1 MRDNKWVF
9 LFARKKMPQAIEYA
23 LLMNSSS
30 PQKVNL
36 LGMDLPHL
44 KAFFTEIG
52 EKPFRAVQVLKW
64 IHQFGVD
71 DFSQMTNV
79 SQSLREHLSEI
90 AEIRAP
96 EIIKEQKAS
105 DGTTKWLMRLD
116 GGNSIETVFIPEDNR
131 GTLCISSQVGC
142 ALDCGFCSTAKQGFN
157 RNLTSAEII
166 AQLWV
171 ASRLLNERIPKV
183 NENNGQNPQNESRRA
198 VTNVVLMGMG
208 EPLLNFDNVVQ
219 AVHLMLEDN
228 AYGLSKRR
236 VTISTAGVVPAL
248 KRLREECDVSLA
260 LSLHAPNDV
269 IRDTIVPLNKKYPIK
284 ELLKACRY
292 YFSGDIKKKQFTI
305 EYVMLAGVNDSVQ
318 NARELAALLRR
329 LPCKIN
335 LIPFNPFPQSGF
347 SSSKMQTIKQ
357 FRDILQRAGYN
368 SMIRKTRGEDIDAA
382 CGQLAGKV
390 KDKSRRSS

>member
-1 MRDNKWVF
+1 
-9 LFARKKMPQAIEYA
+9 MPQAIEQVQFMTHSA
-23 LLMNSSS
+23 
-30 PQKVNL
+30 PKKVNL
-36 LGMDLPHL
+36 LGMDLAHL

-79 SQSLREHLSEI
+79 SQLLRERLSDI

-157 RNLTSAEII
+157 RNLSSAEII

-171 ASRLLNERIPKV
+171 ARRMLNERIPEDEQGV
-183 NENNGQNPQNESRRA
+183 VHNPQNESRRA
-198 VTNVVLMGMG
+198 ITNVVLMGMG

-219 AVHLMLEDN
+219 AVHLMVEDN

-260 LSLHAPNDV
+260 LSLHAPNNA
-269 IRDTIVPLNKKYPIK
+269 IRDSIVPLNKKYPIK
-284 ELLKACRY
+284 ELLEACRY
-292 YFSGDIKKKQFTI
+292 YFSGDTKKKQFTI
-305 EYVMLAGVNDSVQ
+305 EYVMLAGVNDSLQ

-335 LIPFNPFPQSGF
+335 LIPFNPFEQSAF

-357 FRDILQRAGYN
+357 FRDILQKAGYIV
-368 SMIRKTRGEDIDAA
+368 MIRKTRGEDIDAA

-390 KDKSRRSS
+390 KDKSRRKH